1 MPFSSES
8 EIDPM
13 NSCFAPLDISVGD
26 LGEQWNAE
34 KVLEIVR
41 TEGQLN
47 GESENYRIKT
57 VYA

>member
-1 MPFSSES
+1 
-8 EIDPM
+8 M
-13 NSCFAPLDISVGD
+13 NSCFGPLDISVGD